1 MRSGFFSRARAR
13 WLVIAALWVALF
25 VLGIGGFRQQATVG
39 HIGRS
44 NLDIL
49 YLIFQLIT
57 LQYNGADAVLN
68 WRLEIARF
76 LAPALA
82 FSTVL
87 QSASLVFADEFRR
100 LRLQYVRNHTVVCG
114 LGDVG
119 TRLAQAFAMDGSRVV
134 AIESDPSSSGVA
146 SAKAAGVTV
155 LIGDASDP
163 ALLRTARVAQAVR
176 LIAVCGNDATNV
188 QIASQT
194 VPVVAD
200 RPGKALRCAVHLD
213 DAEMATLLRAA
224 DLDQHG
230 SVRMS
235 FFNTHERAARALLSE
250 HPPFAVDA
258 LGHAQQS
265 HIVLFG
271 LGQLGR
277 SLVVNMAQQWAEISP
292 DDPLRITI
300 VDEAA
305 SGRWAALRLG
315 HPALDQG
322 CDPHV
327 LDFDLRAPSA
337 SGVEALERLFAGDE
351 AGGSDRTGDRPTWV
365 VVAHA
370 DESQSLSTALF
381 LHQSLGVRK
390 LPIIVRTRTEVGL
403 GALLIPGESRS
414 DAFPTMRAFPFL
426 DRTCTID
433 AVEAGVREQL
443 ARAVHEDYLLR
454 SSDGVN
460 LAKSWEALDDDERDL
475 SRRRVDGILGDLA
488 SIGCELGPLR
498 RWGAPSTSFSEAEI
512 EQLAAREHI
521 RWHDD
526 RLEAGWTYGEVR
538 DNDARKNAMLVPWED
553 LPDDARAMN
562 IASVRA
568 LPMMLARAGFEA
580 VRADIPDR

>member
-1 MRSGFFSRARAR
+1 MNWLSRARAR
-13 WLVIAALWVALF
+13 WLVLGALWVILF
-25 VLGIGGFRQQATVG
+25 VLASGGFRQQATAG
-39 HIGRS
+39 HTGRS

-76 LAPALA
+76 LAPAMA

-119 TRLAQAFAMDGSRVV
+119 TRLAQAFADAGNRVV
-134 AIESDPSSSGVA
+134 AIEADPTSSGVA
-146 SAKAAGVTV
+146 SARAAGITV

-163 ALLRTARVAQAVR
+163 ALLRAARVGQADRV
-176 LIAVCGNDATNV
+176 IAVSGNDATNV
-188 QIASQT
+188 QIATQS
-194 VPVVAD
+194 VPIVGD
-200 RPGKALRCAVHLD
+200 RRGKALRCAVHLD

-230 SVRMS
+230 AVRMS

-250 HPPFAVDA
+250 HRPFTTNGTGQAAGPNHV
-258 LGHAQQS
+258 
-265 HIVLFG
+265 VLFG
-271 LGQLGR
+271 LGELGR
-277 SLVVNMAQQWAEISP
+277 SLVVGLAQQWAEIESI
-292 DDPLRITI
+292 DPLRITI
-300 VDEAA
+300 VDDAA
-305 SGRWAALRLG
+305 SGRWEALRLE
-315 HPALDQG
+315 HPALTTG
-322 CDPHV
+322 CDPQV
-327 LDFDLRAPSA
+327 LDFDLKAPTVA
-337 SGVEALERLFAGDE
+337 GVEALRHLFADE
-351 AGGSDRTGDRPTWV
+351 RPSWV
-365 VVAHA
+365 VVAHV
-370 DESQSLSTALF
+370 DESLSLSTALF
-381 LHQSLGVRK
+381 VHQTLGVRK

-403 GALLIPGESRS
+403 GALLIPGGSRS

-443 ARAVHEDYLLR
+443 ASAVHEDYLTRAGSGSGALDR
-454 SSDGVN
+454 PWND
-460 LAKSWEALDDDERDL
+460 LDDDDRDL

-498 RWGAPSTSFSEAEI
+498 HWGAPSTTFTENEI
-512 EQLAAREHI
+512 EQLAEREHR
-521 RWHDD
+521 RWYDD
-526 RLEAGWTYGEVR
+526 RVTAGWSWGEQR
-538 DNDARKNAMLVPWED
+538 DDAAKVNPMLVPWSE
-553 LPDDARAMN
+553 LAADARLLN
-562 IASVRA
+562 IVSVRA

-580 VRADIPDR
+580 VRADTDV

>member
-1 MRSGFFSRARAR
+1 MRSRFFSRARAR
-13 WLVIAALWVALF
+13 WLVIAALWVGLF

-39 HIGRS
+39 HVGRS

-119 TRLAQAFAMDGSRVV
+119 TRLAQAFAMDGGRVV

-188 QIASQT
+188 QIASQA
-194 VPVVAD
+194 VPVVDD

-250 HPPFAVDA
+250 HSPFAVDR
-258 LGHAQQS
+258 LGHALSS
-265 HIVLFG
+265 HVVLFG

-292 DDPLRITI
+292 IDPLRITI

-315 HPALDQG
+315 HPALDEG
-322 CDPHV
+322 CDPQV
-327 LDFDLRAPSA
+327 LDFDLKAPTA
-337 SGVEALERLFAGDE
+337 EGVDALQRSFAGRDG
-351 AGGSDRTGDRPTWV
+351 ATWV
-365 VVAHA
+365 VVAYA
-370 DESQSLSTALF
+370 DESLSLSTALF

-433 AVEAGVREQL
+433 AIDAGVREQL

-460 LAKSWEALDDDERDL
+460 LAKAWDELDDDERDL

-498 RWGAPSTSFSEAEI
+498 RWGAPSTTFSEAEI
-512 EQLAAREHI
+512 EQLAEREHI

-526 RLEAGWTYGEVR
+526 RLEAGWTYGDAR
-538 DNDARKNAMLVPWED
+538 DNDARKNPMLVPWED

-562 IASVRA
+562 VTSVRA

-580 VRADIPDR
+580 VRADIPT